1 MCEPHLSASFYKELQ
16 LLKSPRARYSESHT
30 ASPNTLV
37 PGEVGSPFLAC
48 PRCPCP
54 FLDCTPGTYRGHAK
68 GVVVSHDDN
77 GGEVLTSQPCQPSL
91 WRDDGAMVTACKS
104 ISSQKLWGRCRR
116 PCSLPS
122 SPTHHQFHG
131 SVCSRPWNSKWG
143 GGSFIKEGP
152 PVYQASIK
160 PTMQPWMALRSNPP
174 ASVSQVCATRPDF
187 CGAGQVPGSPPP
199 LACHPGAGTHLHAGD
214 QPVAHCLALGSAG
227 HHLETVGR
235 GCVQQHWGQKGQVTW
250 AQLGWILQTQR
261 PKTAPATTETHH
273 TL

>member
-1 MCEPHLSASFYKELQ
+1 MTMVGRS
-16 LLKSPRARYSESHT
+16 SPPSPVSRPCGETMEQWSQPVSPSHHRSCGD
-30 ASPNTLV
+30 AADAPA
-37 PGEVGSPFLAC
+37 AC
-48 PRCPCP
+48 PPARPTTNSMVLCAP
-54 FLDCTPGTYRGHAK
+54 DPGTLN
-68 GVVVSHDDN
+68 GV
-77 GGEVLTSQPCQPSL
+77 
-91 WRDDGAMVTACKS
+91 
-104 ISSQKLWGRCRR
+104 
-116 PCSLPS
+116 
-122 SPTHHQFHG
+122 
-131 SVCSRPWNSKWG
+131 
-143 GGSFIKEGP
+143 GGSFIKEGS